1 MRDVFIFPI
10 FHIAIPLLLFEIPQ
24 IKKKYDFNRISLVVG
39 SLLADIVDKSLLF
52 MGIGS
57 GRGISHTLLFVL
69 ISFIIVHL
77 AVRGKKS
84 ISIPFLIG
92 LLFHLV
98 LDLPEVPLFYP
109 FIDYDFIYIDD
120 PFGLWLYVL
129 FNEPIVSISEGIG
142 LVILIF
148 IIIQN
153 RLFNIKNIITYLK
166 FNQYKQLGLNQ
177 VE

>member
-1 MRDVFIFPI
+1 V
-10 FHIAIPLLLFEIPQ
+10 FEIPQ
-24 IKKKYDFNRISLVVG
+24 IKKKYDFNRLSLVVG

-69 ISFIIVHL
+69 VSFIIVHL

-142 LVILIF
+142 LVVLIF

-177 VE
+177 VEWK

>member
-1 MRDVFIFPI
+1 M
-10 FHIAIPLLLFEIPQ
+10 FEIPQ
-24 IKKKYDFNRISLVVG
+24 IKKKYDFNRLSLVVG

-69 ISFIIVHL
+69 VSFIIVHL

-177 VE
+177 VEWK

>member
-1 MRDVFIFPI
+1 M
-10 FHIAIPLLLFEIPQ
+10 FEIPQ

>member
-1 MRDVFIFPI
+1 V
-10 FHIAIPLLLFEIPQ
+10 FEIPQ
-24 IKKKYDFNRISLVVG
+24 IKKKYDFNRLSLVVG

-69 ISFIIVHL
+69 VSFIIVHL

-177 VE
+177 VEWK

>member
-1 MRDVFIFPI
+1 M
-10 FHIAIPLLLFEIPQ
+10 FEIPQ
-24 IKKKYDFNRISLVVG
+24 IKKKYDFNRLSLVVG

-69 ISFIIVHL
+69 VSFIIVHL

-142 LVILIF
+142 LVVLIF

-177 VE
+177 VEWK